1 MGVKVRRRRI
11 KLGLLI
17 VVTLVL
23 AVMAWPREDAVLS
36 QLGVDSNLKIRR
48 GLDLQGGVYL
58 VYEAEIGST
67 DQASSAEI
75 LKNAAAVIERRVN
88 PGGAGEA
95 IVQTASANRIVVQ
108 IPGLDDPA
116 QALATI
122 GRTAQLE
129 FYEVTE
135 GEAGAQLGRTAV
147 NGQDVRR
154 ATINFGQTGQPTVS
168 LELKSGQSADEFAE
182 LTTRLAGTST
192 SLVAILDD
200 QIVFGPA
207 GVQTPITDGRAELSG
222 NFTVKEA
229 NEVTTLL
236 NAGALPVP
244 VKLVAQQTIG
254 PTLGELSVKES
265 LVASVVG
272 LLAVSIFLV
281 VYYRWAGLMVVGAL
295 AFYTMALMSIIKL
308 SVFTPYV
315 IVLTLAGIA
324 GFILSV
330 AVAVDANVLIIE
342 RIKEELEA
350 GQTPL
355 AAAQAGF
362 EHAWHSIRDAN
373 ATTIISAFILYQ
385 FGAPLIKGFALTL
398 GVGVAISLATAFSVS
413 RLLLKTLARSRL
425 SATTT
430 WVGLKGERK

>member
-135 GEAGAQLGRTAV
+135 GEAGAQLGPTAV

-281 VYYRWAGLMVVGAL
+281 VYYRWAGLMAVGAL